1 MEKILES
8 PLSCKEIQP
17 VHLKEISPRCSLEG
31 LMLKLKLQI
40 FCEELT
46 HWKRLWCWEGLA
58 AGGEGTIEDE
68 MAGWHHWHDGHE
80 SEWTPGV
87 GDGQRGLACCDSW
100 GCRES
105 DMTVWLN
112 WLTDWVIYRRDQGKL
127 SNSPK
132 WWNLH
137 FKYHILLKTKE
148 DVVWDFKGEEGNSHG
163 GWKSKY
169 LVMFAGDI

>member
-58 AGGEGTIEDE
+58 AGGEGEDRGWDGW
-68 MAGWHHWHDGHE
+68 MA
-80 SEWTPGV
+80 SWTRWTWVWVNSGRWWWTGRPGV
-87 GDGQRGLACCDSW
+87 LRFMGSQRVGHDWAT
-100 GCRES
+100 E
-105 DMTVWLN
+105 LN
-112 WLTDWVIYRRDQGKL
+112 WMANDIEHFYLCLWLYVYLLWRNVSLGFFCPFWIWVICLFTKL
-127 SNSPK
+127 
-132 WWNLH
+132 
-137 FKYHILLKTKE
+137 
-148 DVVWDFKGEEGNSHG
+148 
-163 GWKSKY
+163 
-169 LVMFAGDI
+169 